1 MQLLESIFLGMFLLG
16 FLFTLISAVMSGAFG
31 HAFGEGSAFD
41 AHAGDGFGGNDGATM
56 GGDVGPTAAEGH
68 AEVGWAQHDLATFS
82 PLSPT
87 TISAFLA
94 AAGGAGWLCVARW
107 EMGAWPAMLLATI
120 CGLLFAALV
129 FFGLTWVFR
138 VTQGSSLVS
147 QSSLVGTEAEVSI
160 AIPSGHMGEVAYLR
174 MGQRCLM
181 QARCA
186 DAAEITRGAKV
197 VIKSVSPTVFIV
209 EETRES
215 WLARTRG
222 QGAKAAS

>member
-41 AHAGDGFGGNDGATM
+41 AHAGDGFAGNDGATM

-68 AEVGWAQHDLATFS
+68 AEVGWASHDLATFS

-94 AAGGAGWLCVARW
+94 AAGASGWLCVTQW
-107 EMGAWPAMLLATI
+107 EMGAWSSTAVALV
-120 CGLLFAALV
+120 CGLVFSAMI

-138 VTQGSSLVS
+138 VTQGTSMVS
-147 QSSLVGTEAEVSI
+147 QASLVGTEAEVSI
-160 AIPSGHMGEVAYLR
+160 SIPSGSIGEVAYVR
-174 MGQRCLM
+174 AGQRCVM

-186 DAAEITRGAKV
+186 DAASITRGARV

-215 WLARTRG
+215 WLARTKG
-222 QGAKAAS
+222 QGTKAAS